1 MKTNKLSQ
9 KTVLVMLSTLVATLM
24 IAFSC
29 TSDSEDQVPTPPPV
43 SKACEGSTASLVTD
57 IMPILQQNCAVSGCH
72 VSGTGRP
79 NFTNKATVIQ
89 FASQIRTNTQSG
101 VMPPAT
107 SGKSL
112 TAAEKTLISCW
123 VSNGAKDN

>member
-1 MKTNKLSQ
+1 MKVNKLSP
-9 KTVLVMLSTLVATLM
+9 KTALVILSTLVATLM

-29 TSDSEDQVPTPPPV
+29 SSDSEDQIPTPPIV
-43 SKACEGSTASLVTD
+43 NDCEGSTASLAND
-57 IMPILQQNCAVSGCH
+57 IMPILQQNCAVAGCH

-101 VMPPAT
+101 IMPPAT

-123 VSNGAKDN
+123 VGNGAKDN

>member
-1 MKTNKLSQ
+1 MKTNIFSQ
-9 KTVLVMLSTLVATLM
+9 KTALVMLSTLVATLM
-24 IAFSC
+24 ISISC
-29 TSDSEDQVPTPPPV
+29 SSDSEDQIPTPPAPD
-43 SKACEGSTASLVTD
+43 ACEGSTASLAND

-72 VSGTGRP
+72 VSGTGRQ
-79 NFTNKATVIQ
+79 NFTVKATVIQ
-89 FASQIRTNTQSG
+89 FANQIRTNTQSG

-112 TAAEKTLISCW
+112 SAAEKALISCW